1 MIKQFLISLTFIGCL
16 FAQQNRLFWVV
27 SDWQKVNKIADHLA
41 ERFHRIKSAYLTG
54 VLDGRLYGYLKVWA
68 KNNDLADSVFE
79 ETVDYLT
86 VRELIKNLNYFYQ
99 DPLNLYIPVP
109 AGIIIAN
116 MYAEQVPIQSIETYI
131 DLTRRWINDLTL
143 DLDTLNYSK
152 LLEDKLMKHHEKQFN
167 RFE

>member
-16 FAQQNRLFWVV
+16 FAQQNRLFWDGR
-27 SDWQKVNKIADHLA
+27 DWQKVNKIADHHP
-41 ERFHRIKSAYLTG
+41 ETIHRIKSAYLTG

-116 MYAEQVPIQSIETYI
+116 MYAEQVPITIIDQFIRETR
-131 DLTRRWINDLTL
+131 DWINELTL
-143 DLDTLNYSK
+143 NLNEMDYSK
-152 LLEDKLMKHHEKQFN
+152 LLEDKHIKHHEKKLN
-167 RFE
+167 RSE